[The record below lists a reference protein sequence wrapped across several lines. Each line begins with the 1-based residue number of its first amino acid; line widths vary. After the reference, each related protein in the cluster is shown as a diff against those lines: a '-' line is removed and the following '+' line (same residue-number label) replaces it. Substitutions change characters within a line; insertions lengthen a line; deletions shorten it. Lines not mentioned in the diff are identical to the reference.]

1 MNLKDNMK
9 QNYFSKR
16 MTPKSDSELI
26 EIISSDS
33 FVEEAKQAAAW
44 ELDKRKIEHDYKSSE
59 PKQISNDFSKDY
71 DFNPKESKGWRK
83 YHENRLLF
91 FGLACLACTIYIIVP
106 TIFTFKTSLMRV
118 DGRFQSADIMIED
131 VSSFNRAGY
140 EAKTRKA
147 TLYFSLIGI
156 NKRFELME
164 NIGQDY
170 RHDKFSSIKK
180 KLRNSKQITVWIKKG
195 EKELS
200 KPKVFQID
208 IDNRTVLTFN
218 EVKTEHNGIFA
229 FLLIL
234 GLGSTGFV
242 LWRRYPDKFERII
255 NGKPAANTRS

>member
-1 MNLKDNMK
+1 MK
-9 QNYFSKR
+9 QNYFSKK

-44 ELDKRKIEHDYKSSE
+44 ELDKRKIEHDYKSPE
-59 PKQISNDFSKDY
+59 LKQIKNDFSKDY
-71 DFNPKESKGWRK
+71 DFKPKESKGWRK

-91 FGLACLACTIYIIVP
+91 FGLACLASAIYLIAP
-106 TIFTFKTSLMRV
+106 TIFTFKTSLTSIDGSLQNV
-118 DGRFQSADIMIED
+118 DILIEE
-131 VSSFNRAGY
+131 VSSRNRVGY
-140 EAKTRKA
+140 EAKSRRA
-147 TLYFSLIGI
+147 TLYFTLIGI

-170 RHDKFSSIKK
+170 RHEKFSSIKK
-180 KLRNSKQITVWIKKG
+180 RLKNSKQITVWIKKG
-195 EKELS
+195 EKEIS

-208 IDNRTVLTFN
+208 IDNKTVLTFK
-218 EVKTEHNGIFA
+218 EVKTEHSGIFV

-255 NGKPAANTRS
+255 NGKPAANNV